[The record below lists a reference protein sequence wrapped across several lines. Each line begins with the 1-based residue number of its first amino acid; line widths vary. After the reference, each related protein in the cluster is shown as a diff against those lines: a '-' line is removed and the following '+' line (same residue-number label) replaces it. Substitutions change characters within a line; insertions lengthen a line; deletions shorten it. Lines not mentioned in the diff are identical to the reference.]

1 MNTTKEESM
10 LDIAKNYVYVLIEY
24 SGDECQCLGVFASPQ
39 VALAVRNDRI
49 RDLFDLSEDEIA
61 TEDLFD
67 WIPEDSDLQWL
78 MERQSVVLA

>member
-10 LDIAKNYVYVLIEY
+10 LDTAKNYVYVLIEY
-24 SGDECQCLGVFASPQ
+24 SGDDCQCLGVFASQQ
-39 VALAVRNDRI
+39 VATAVRDDRI

-78 MERQSVVLA
+78 ITRQSVIMA